1 VERRG
6 KEERAKEEERTK
18 SVDKE
23 KAEEAQRIFEEAKAK
38 AVAEVTAQRVAAAAA
53 AAAAATKDKP
63 MSNINELLA
72 DLKQDD
78 SMKEEDI
85 SLGSDDSIASLKL
98 EGETLARRRRSK
110 KTGQTRQ
117 HIRSLGRRG
126 RLKRRQPRKWLK
138 GGCGEGWEEA

>member
-1 VERRG
+1 VERRE
-6 KEERAKEEERTK
+6 KEEWAKEEERTK

-23 KAEEAQRIFEEAKAK
+23 KVEEAKRIFEEAKAK
-38 AVAEVTAQRVAAAAA
+38 AVAEVTAQRVAAA